1 MSGRW
6 REKRDHVD
14 KRSIEAFDAS
24 LRRCD
29 RDPQFL
35 DYFYDR
41 FLASSPKVREK
52 FSKTDF
58 SRQKRMLRASFYLVL
73 LASEDSEHGPER
85 YLDHLAASHS
95 RKGLDI
101 GSELY
106 DLWLD
111 SLLRVVREC
120 DPQWNTEVE
129 DAWEQMMQIG
139 IGFMLERYHHPY
151 GQGS

>member
-1 MSGRW
+1 MDSRT
-6 REKRDHVD
+6 
-14 KRSIEAFDAS
+14 IEVFDAS

-52 FSKTDF
+52 FADTDF
-58 SRQKRMLRASFYLVL
+58 ARQKRLLRASFYLML
-73 LASEDSEHGPER
+73 LAAENPKYGPER
-85 YLDHLAASHS
+85 YLDHLAARHS
-95 RKGLDI
+95 RRGLDI
-101 GSELY
+101 GAELY

-111 SLLRVVREC
+111 SLLRVVAEC
-120 DPQWNTEVE
+120 DPEWNEDVE
-129 DAWEQMMQIG
+129 RAWEETMQIG

-151 GQGS
+151 GPGS